1 MGPSLWITTLNHAV
15 VAYIFSDYEF
25 CGKNIWSIPTM
36 LVAVGGYSDHPYI
49 DANIFPILVTDAIH
63 DLGTNGGDILNAN
76 NFPGY
81 FESYE

>member
-1 MGPSLWITTLNHAV
+1 
-15 VAYIFSDYEF
+15 
-25 CGKNIWSIPTM
+25 M